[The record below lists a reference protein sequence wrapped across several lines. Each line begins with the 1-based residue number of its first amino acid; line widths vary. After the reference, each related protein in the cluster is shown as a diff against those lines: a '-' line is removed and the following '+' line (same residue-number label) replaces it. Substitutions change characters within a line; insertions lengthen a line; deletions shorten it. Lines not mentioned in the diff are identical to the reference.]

1 MSYDDVM
8 SKVRKICV
16 VTGTRAEYG
25 ILSGLMKE
33 LQANADVCLQII
45 ATNMH
50 LSPEFGLT
58 YQEIEAD
65 GFIIDKKIE
74 MLLSSDTQVG
84 TVKSMGVALIGLAD
98 ALSELK
104 PDMILILGDRYEML
118 TVASAATI
126 MGIPIAH
133 LHGGEITEGAYD
145 DAIRH
150 AITKL
155 SYLHFTSTEEYRK
168 RVIQMGEAPDRV
180 FCVGA
185 LGVDNILREKILSRA
200 ELSESLD
207 IDLSGDFV
215 VVTYHPVTKEPGK
228 AESQVEALLSALE
241 DIVSDYKIIFTLP
254 NSDSD
259 GRIITSMIKKWV
271 EAHKDR
277 AYAFQSLGR
286 KRYYS
291 ALNYCT
297 AVIGNSS
304 SGILEA
310 PSFKVPTLNI
320 GNRQK
325 GRTQGNTVINCT
337 PDKES
342 IKDGLRKVLSAEFID
357 STKKQGY
364 NPYFRENTLQ
374 EITGILINT
383 PLSVIESK
391 KFYDIKF
398 DI

>member
-1 MSYDDVM
+1 M

-33 LQANADVCLQII
+33 LQANADVRLQII

-84 TVKSMGVALIGLAD
+84 TVKSMGVALISLAD

-104 PDMILILGDRYEML
+104 PDLILILGDRYEML

-185 LGVDNILREKILSRA
+185 LGVYNILREKILSRA
-200 ELSESLD
+200 ELSESLG

-271 EAHKDR
+271 AAHKDR
-277 AYAFQSLGR
+277 AYVFQSLGR

-325 GRTQGNTVINCT
+325 GRTQGNTIVNCET
-337 PDKES
+337 ERNS
-342 IKDGLRKVLSAEFID
+342 ILKGLQTVLSSDFCEFVMLNG
-357 STKKQGY
+357 T
-364 NPYFRENTLQ
+364 NPYAKPDTLDSIINELTTHPISRPAVKHFYRLKNI
-374 EITGILINT
+374 EI
-383 PLSVIESK
+383 
-391 KFYDIKF
+391 
-398 DI
+398 